1 MMKDRKL
8 TKYELDNI
16 KKAKLQEKALDI
28 SLGVGVL
35 SDAIA
40 NGNKKIKECLD
51 KVASGEFEKGK
62 VTITVEITT
71 QELEAQNV
79 INQATNSVESR
90 TYISPVITHKES
102 LSMTYKSESGESID
116 LPDMEL
122 IEIGG
127 EYIAVPLEDAQVL
140 LDDYMQ
146 EKL

>member
-35 SDAIA
+35 NEAMV

-79 INQATNSVESR
+79 INQATNSVENR
-90 TYISPVITHKES
+90 TYISPIIIHIVMGRSYLLYFYITHNIFFIS
-102 LSMTYKSESGESID
+102 YKINS
-116 LPDMEL
+116 
-122 IEIGG
+122 
-127 EYIAVPLEDAQVL
+127 
-140 LDDYMQ
+140 
-146 EKL
+146 